1 VTLTAGSRLGPYEI
15 VSALGAGGMGEVY
28 RAKDPRLG
36 RGVAVKVLPAS
47 FSTDADRLRR
57 FEREVHSGCVMIPL
71 WNHKELPM
79 ATVTVKDLP
88 EKLHRQLKA
97 RALRHRRSL
106 NSEIIEVLEAATTSQ
121 KVDPDSLLARAAALR
136 SRVGGRLTDTDLA
149 ALRQAGRR

>member
-1 VTLTAGSRLGPYEI
+1 
-15 VSALGAGGMGEVY
+15 
-28 RAKDPRLG
+28 
-36 RGVAVKVLPAS
+36 
-47 FSTDADRLRR
+47 
-57 FEREVHSGCVMIPL
+57 
-71 WNHKELPM
+71 M

-106 NSEIIEVLEAATTSQ
+106 NSEIIEVLEAATTSR